1 MGLIKKNKNKIVLW
15 FCELA
20 EKERKFTWEVKQSE
34 IFLFLLRHDNVDQV
48 LETKIFFC
56 CTLLGFLQLMYLL
69 PI

>member
-48 LETKIFFC
+48 
-56 CTLLGFLQLMYLL
+56 
-69 PI
+69 